1 MAEKYVAYPEYKE
14 SGGEGLGEIPEDWK
28 IVPIK
33 HLATLNPKKSNLPQD
48 MMSVKCSFVPME
60 KLKFN
65 SLVLDEEKV
74 IKDVYDGY
82 TYFKNEDILIAK
94 VTPCFENKNTA
105 IAQNLINGI
114 GFGSSEIYVL
124 RVNDSANNR
133 YLFYRLQEA
142 VFISV
147 ATAAMTGAGGLRR
160 VPAETI
166 NTYSVAAPSISEQ
179 NQIANFLDYETA
191 QIDTLIEKQ
200 QTLIQ
205 LLKEKRQAV
214 ISHAVTKGLN
224 PDAPMKDSGIEW
236 LGEVPEHWVVTRIKY
251 ITSMFEQG
259 WSPQC
264 DSRPA
269 EINEYGVLKV
279 GCVNYGSFHSI
290 ENKALP
296 PELEPRLQYLIKKHD
311 LLISRANT
319 RELVGSATVVDQD
332 YNNLLLCDKL
342 YRLRFDSDIQPELIA
357 LYLSIEPVR
366 EQIEL
371 QASGASSSMQN
382 ISQDVIKE
390 LPCFLLP
397 NEEAYEL
404 LDSINEKMKIFD
416 DLIKKA
422 EQAIQLMQER
432 RTALISAA
440 VTGKI
445 DVRSWQVPNVG
456 VL

>member
-1 MAEKYVAYPEYKE
+1 MARLLEYENYKDLN
-14 SGGEGLGEIPEDWK
+14 GVKIPDSWELSK
-28 IVPIK
+28 VK
-33 HLATLNPKKSNLPQD
+33 HLGNYLNGFAFKPTHWTDKGIPIIRIQNLTNQD
-48 MMSVKCSFVPME
+48 ADINRTSFIAPERYHV
-60 KLKFN
+60 
-65 SLVLDEEKV
+65 
-74 IKDVYDGY
+74 
-82 TYFKNEDILIAK
+82 FKGDILISWSATLDVYIWQKEEAWLNQHIYKVKVNRNKIIEKYFYWTAK
-94 VTPCFENKNTA
+94 WFMGELNESSHGSTMQHLTTDK
-105 IAQNLINGI
+105 
-114 GFGSSEIYVL
+114 FGSF
-124 RVNDSANNR
+124 N
-133 YLFYRLQEA
+133 
-142 VFISV
+142 
-147 ATAAMTGAGGLRR
+147 
-160 VPAETI
+160 VPL
-166 NTYSVAAPSISEQ
+166 PPISEQ
-179 NQIANFLDYETA
+179 HLITNFLDYETA
-191 QIDTLIEKQ
+191 QIDTLIKKQ

-224 PDAPMKDSGIEW
+224 PDAPMKGSGVEW
-236 LGEVPEHWVVTRIKY
+236 LGEVPEHWEVTRIKY

-269 EINEYGVLKV
+269 TSDEYGVLKV

-296 PELEPRLQYLIKKHD
+296 PELQPRLQYLIEKRD

-319 RELVGSATVVDQD
+319 KELVGSAAVVDQD

-342 YRLRFDSDIQPELIA
+342 YRLRFNSNIQPELIA

-382 ISQDVIKE
+382 ISQDIIKE

-397 NEEAYEL
+397 NEEAHEL
-404 LDSINEKMKIFD
+404 LDYINEKMKVFD
-416 DLIKKA
+416 NLVSEAQK
-422 EQAIQLMQER
+422 AIQLMQER

-445 DVRSWQVPNVG
+445 DVRGWVAPDI
-456 VL
+456 

>member
-1 MAEKYVAYPEYKE
+1 MAKYQQYEEYKD
-14 SGGEGLGEIPEDWK
+14 SGVEWLGEIPSHWEAKRLGQFFNERREKVSDK
-28 IVPIK
+28 DYAALSVTMKGIVPQ
-33 HLATLNPKKSNLPQD
+33 LENAAKSDAGDNRKLVLKND
-48 MMSVKCSFVPME
+48 FVINSRSDRKGSSGVSSLDGSVSLISIVLEPRNISPSFVHHLLRSYPFQE
-60 KLKFN
+60 EFYRHGKGIVADLWSTN
-65 SLVLDEEKV
+65 SSEM
-74 IKDVYDGY
+74 
-82 TYFKNEDILIAK
+82 KNILIP
-94 VTPCFENKNTA
+94 VIPRNESN
-105 IAQNLINGI
+105 I
-114 GFGSSEIYVL
+114 
-124 RVNDSANNR
+124 
-133 YLFYRLQEA
+133 
-142 VFISV
+142 
-147 ATAAMTGAGGLRR
+147 
-160 VPAETI
+160 
-166 NTYSVAAPSISEQ
+166 
-179 NQIANFLDYETA
+179 IANFLDYETA
-191 QIDTLIEKQ
+191 QINTLIEKQ

-224 PDAPMKDSGIEW
+224 PDAPMKDSGVEW
-236 LGEVPEHWVVTRIKY
+236 LGEVPEHWEVTRIKY
-251 ITSMFEQG
+251 IISTFEQG

-269 EINEYGVLKV
+269 ESNEYGVLKV
-279 GCVNYGSFHSI
+279 GCVNYGRFHSI

-296 PELEPRLQYLIKKHD
+296 PELQPRLQYLVEKSD

-319 RELVGSATVVDQD
+319 KELVGSAAIVDQD

-342 YRLRFDSDIQPELIA
+342 YRLRFNSNIQPELIA

-390 LPCFLLP
+390 LPCFSLP

-404 LDSINEKMKIFD
+404 LGSINEKMKVFD
-416 DLIKKA
+416 NLVSKA
-422 EQAIQLMQER
+422 QKAIQLMQER

-445 DVRSWQVPNVG
+445 DVRSWVALDSNAE
-456 VL
+456 